1 MRMRNLANLCLLR
14 ATALLSLWLLS
25 TLTSCSLLQK
35 PTVFLRYFCVAYGAV
50 QLHVSVDVQKKNN
63 ATNAG
68 AVSGRPVKGWKISSF
83 VKGFL
88 FFLLSILSF
97 HVIAVLYG
105 APLQED
111 TEETFSWALLM
122 ATLTALPC
130 WCMLGSRLETWV
142 AVVLNR
148 PESEI
153 ESFLQ
158 TTVLCT
164 VVGAWLGAFPIP
176 LDWDRPWQ
184 VWPIPCSIGALLGH
198 TGGLVLS
205 AIQAKRHR
213 LDTTRKMV

>member
-1 MRMRNLANLCLLR
+1 MRSLANVCLFRAAALLALCLL
-14 ATALLSLWLLS
+14 SN
-25 TLTSCSLLQK
+25 LTSWSLLLK
-35 PTVFLRYFCVAYGAV
+35 PTVFLRYFCVAYGAM
-50 QLHVSVDVQKKNN
+50 QLHVSVDVQKKNS

-68 AVSGRPVKGWKISSF
+68 AVSGRSVKGWKISSF

-148 PESEI
+148 PESEV

-158 TTVLCT
+158 MTVLCT

-205 AIQAKRHR
+205 AIQFKRHK
-213 LDTTRKMV
+213 LDSKSKMV